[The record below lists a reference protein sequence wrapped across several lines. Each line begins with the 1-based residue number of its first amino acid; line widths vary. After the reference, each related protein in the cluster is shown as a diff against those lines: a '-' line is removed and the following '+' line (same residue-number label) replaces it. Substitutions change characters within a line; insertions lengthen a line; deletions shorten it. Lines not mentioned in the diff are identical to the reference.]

1 MNIQQYFNSE
11 SNRKA
16 LRLGLPLFLL
26 AAIIGL
32 TVILNWQFTARIIQI
47 ENAALTNNSR
57 LTAIENVLNQVSQQ
71 LKVQK
76 SQAEMSKA
84 LSGESTDQPAVKP

>member
-11 SNRKA
+11 SSRKA

-26 AAIIGL
+26 AAIIVL